1 MPSTDPSKFQR
12 ILETRLTQM
21 AGELQYAFEA
31 EVVSQTAAAVRSLSA
46 EIATGVRVAL
56 AEELNQWVRR
66 VRQAASPEEAAVAL
80 ADGAVSFAGGAAV
93 FRVAGGMARAM
104 EARGAALGGMEIP
117 LAAAPALATA
127 VETRDP
133 VMAMAGGAEIP
144 ASLREAI
151 GAGAEDK
158 VLVVPVVAEG
168 SVTALLLAWGAAH
181 PAALELVAQLAAVA
195 FPAPPPPPPVAAE
208 LVTIAPAPARAA
220 WEDLSPE
227 EQKLHLAAQRFAR
240 VRVAE
245 MRLYHAEAVEEG
257 RRGRDLYHA
266 LREPVDSAREA
277 FRRKFVAASPT
288 MADYLHLEMLRTLG
302 ENDIALLGHDYP
314 GSLV

>member
-1 MPSTDPSKFQR
+1 M
-12 ILETRLTQM
+12 
-21 AGELQYAFEA
+21 QYAFEA
-31 EVVSQTAAAVRSLSA
+31 EVVSRTAAAVRSLSC

-56 AEELNQWVRR
+56 AEELNQLVRR
-66 VRQAASPEEAAVAL
+66 VRQAAGPEEAAVAL
-80 ADGAVSFAGGAAV
+80 ADGAVLFAGGAAV
-93 FRVAGGMARAM
+93 FRVEGDMARAM
-104 EARGAALGGMEIP
+104 EVRGAALGGMEIP
-117 LAAAPALATA
+117 LDTAAALATA

-133 VMAMAGGAEIP
+133 VMAMAGGAQIP

-168 SVTALLLAWGAAH
+168 SVTALLLAWGAVH

-195 FPAPPPPPPVAAE
+195 FPAPPPPVAAE
-208 LVTIAPAPARAA
+208 LVTIAPAPARTA

-257 RRGRDLYHA
+257 RRGRDLYRA

-277 FRRKFVAASPT
+277 FRRKYVAASPT
-288 MADYLHLEMLRTLG
+288 MVDYLHLEMLRTLG
-302 ENDIALLGHDYP
+302 ENDIALLGRDYP